1 VILTAAHTLENK
13 FIRSKI
19 DVDLGSLHSFLDTVD
34 VDASGAWM
42 NSNRKNKKY
51 GNNNSNNNIINKN
64 NKDE

>member
-1 VILTAAHTLENK
+1 VILTAAHTMENK

-34 VDASGAWM
+34 VDTSGAWM
-42 NSNRKNKKY
+42 NSHKKNKKY
-51 GNNNSNNNIINKN
+51 GNNNNIIFK